1 MHGDLGNLLNN
12 QQTAS
17 YNQQQHHQWNQQPAD
32 LVMTNQTYLTSPT
45 NHSNFQQPLIIMQ
58 QSQVQ
63 SPEIVINASNNI
75 QQPQIG
81 EMGGNNYI
89 GQSLPKMAPINND
102 ENDSTSEESDD
113 NANHD
118 SEVSYLI

>member
-1 MHGDLGNLLNN
+1 
-12 QQTAS
+12 
-17 YNQQQHHQWNQQPAD
+17 
-32 LVMTNQTYLTSPT
+32 
-45 NHSNFQQPLIIMQ
+45 MQ

-89 GQSLPKMAPINND
+89 GQSWPKMAPIINF